1 VALSDNFRKSI
12 NTFMQALV
20 GPSVEALDEQGMTA
34 STRLGPGGPI
44 FPADGISQEPRG
56 FDYPAGYNVATR
68 PRSNSAMSFLS
79 MKGLLDNYDIAQ
91 LAISH
96 RVDSLRALDWSIVP
110 MADVKGDL
118 SQEIAYAR
126 AFFRKPDGKL
136 FFRNWLAKYAR
147 GVLSYDAGT
156 LYRSRNNAGQLIG
169 LKIVDGTTIA
179 PLIDSHGDQPTG
191 DAPAYLQF
199 ISGMTWNW
207 LLDSDIIYQPFRP
220 RDDSP
225 YGLAPIE
232 SIVIGAN
239 TDLRM
244 QSYFLSKFTAGNVPE
259 GFAISPDTW
268 SAEMIDEWQQVWDA
282 QFKGNLE
289 IKSQLKWIPGGSKL
303 EFPSKQ
309 DWDAGN
315 QMAAEW
321 WMRKT
326 ASTFHVTPDAL
337 GFAMDS
343 NRSVGESQA
352 HVDDRVGDIP
362 LGQHFADIFSA
373 VLQDDLGLPLEFQFN
388 FGGTEES
395 LKDTATADALYI
407 DKGVVS
413 ASKIAELRFG
423 ITDVLEV
430 PRFVFTNAAGPIP
443 ITSLFA
449 ASTPIDPE
457 TGGPTAGTVA
467 VAPVAP
473 PLPIAT
479 AAETKAIGA
488 APQATDTSM
497 AKSEARPEIA
507 AFTKFVKARR
517 RAGSWA
523 RDFQF
528 TDMPAGEAHRLNQSA
543 RADIRKDND
552 QLVAAGLA
560 VLATDTG
567 RVLLL
572 QRGLDAADS
581 AAGTWEF
588 PGGCIETGETPEG
601 AACREWCEETGLV
614 LPIDARPVADWVSP
628 NGVYGGFVYVVDC
641 EIDLTDRLPGVNPD
655 DPDGDAVEALAWWEP
670 KMLAGNPAIR
680 AELTADLSIVLAA
693 IADGASYPPVSNPVE
708 DDASPLV
715 KGWRDSSA
723 GQPQNDY
730 DLQLVD
736 YYSPLIAA
744 VLQKWIEGIPFESVT
759 SGLIVKATG
768 TDIEAIRASVKK
780 SLGRMPL
787 PAELNQILANLY
799 ADGWT
804 AGEHAAATQLTPHIV
819 SVEGLSEA
827 TVAIDWDNW
836 VPGDPGAGLAISSGG
851 MRAMMDERGVT
862 IKGFTD
868 SALDQIGNMIGD
880 GLGAGDSV
888 DGIRSRVLDVS
899 EGMSASRADRIAH
912 TESTRAVTAASFDVY
927 HSNGVGQW
935 NLVTADAGVDQLCAD
950 TAAQNPHDMEDQTG
964 APPLHPYCRCAA
976 SPVPESI
983 DPANIST
990 IDSAQFEGEQ

>member
-1 VALSDNFRKSI
+1 
-12 NTFMQALV
+12 MQAIV
-20 GPSVEALDEQGMTA
+20 GPSVEALADQGMSA
-34 STRLGPGGPI
+34 STRLGPGSPV

-68 PRSNSAMSFLS
+68 PRSNSAMSFQS

-96 RVDSLRALDWSIVP
+96 RVDSLRAIDWSIVP

-136 FFRNWLAKYAR
+136 FFRSWLAKYAR

-156 LYRSRNNAGQLIG
+156 LYRSRNNAGQVIG
-169 LKIVDGTTIA
+169 LKVVDGTTIA

-199 ISGMTWNW
+199 VSGMTWNW

-268 SAEMIDEWQQVWDA
+268 SADQIDEWQQVWDA

-395 LKDTATADALYI
+395 LRDTAMADALYI

-413 ASKIAELRFG
+413 ASRIGELRFG

-430 PRFVFTNAAGPIP
+430 PRFIFTNAAGPIP

-449 ASTPIDPE
+449 ASTPVDPE
-457 TGGPTAGTVA
+457 TGGPAGGTVT

-497 AKSEARPEIA
+497 AKSEARPEMA
-507 AFTKFVKARR
+507 AFAKFVKARR

-528 TDMPAGEAHRLNQSA
+528 TDMPPGEAHRLNQSA
-543 RADIRKDND
+543 RADIRKDNGE
-552 QLVAAGLA
+552 LVAAGLA
-560 VLATDTG
+560 VLASDTG
-567 RVLLL
+567 RVLML
-572 QRGLDAADS
+572 QRGLDASDP

-588 PGGCIETGETPEG
+588 PGGCIEPGETPEV
-601 AACREWCEETGLV
+601 AACREWCEETGLS
-614 LPIDARPVADWVSP
+614 LPVDAQLCADWSSP
-628 NGVYGGFVYVVDC
+628 NGVYAGFVYVVDT
-641 EIDLTDRLPGVNPD
+641 EFDLTERMSGVNPD
-655 DPDGDAVEALAWWEP
+655 DPDGDSVETLAWWEP
-670 KMLAGNPAIR
+670 VMLTGNPAIR
-680 AELTADLSIVLAA
+680 KELVNDL
-693 IADGASYPPVSNPVE
+693 
-708 DDASPLV
+708 PLV
-715 KGWRDSSA
+715 LDAINSATSVPVDNSVEGDVVPLAKGWRDSSA

-730 DLQLVD
+730 DLMLVD
-736 YYSPLIAA
+736 HYSPLIAA
-744 VLQKWIEGIPFESVT
+744 VLSKWIDGIPFASVT
-759 SGLIVKATG
+759 SGLIVKATDI
-768 TDIEAIRASVKK
+768 DIEAIRESVRAE
-780 SLGRMPL
+780 LGRMPL
-787 PAELNQILANLY
+787 PAELDQILERLY
-799 ADGWT
+799 EDGWT
-804 AGEHAAATQLTPHIV
+804 AGEHAAATQLTPHV
-819 SVEGLSEA
+819 VTVTGLSAA

-836 VPGDPGAGLAISSGG
+836 VPGDPAAGLKISSGG
-851 MRAMMDERGVT
+851 MRALMEERGFT

-868 SALDQIGNMIGD
+868 AALDQIGNVIGD
-880 GLGAGDSV
+880 GLGAGEGV
-888 DGIRSRVLDVS
+888 DGIRNRVLDVS
-899 EGMSASRADRIAH
+899 GDMSAFRADRIAH
-912 TESTRAVTAASFDVY
+912 TEATRAITAATFDVY
-927 HSNGVGQW
+927 HANGVGQW
-935 NLVTADAGVDQLCAD
+935 NLVTADSGVDSLCSEAAD
-950 TAAQNPHDMEDQTG
+950 ANPHNMEDQSS

-976 SPVPESI
+976 SPVPGSI
-983 DPANIST
+983 DSANIHT
-990 IDSAQFEGEQ
+990 IDSAQFEGDQ